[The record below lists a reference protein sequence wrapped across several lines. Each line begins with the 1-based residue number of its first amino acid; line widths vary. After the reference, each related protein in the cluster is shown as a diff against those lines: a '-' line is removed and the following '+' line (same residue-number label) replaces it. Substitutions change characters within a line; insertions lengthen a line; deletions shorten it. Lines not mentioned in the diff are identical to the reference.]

1 LNDISLNAHE
11 IKKIYGIL
19 TAPTNADIYPFQV
32 RSEVAV
38 QDRTLAQT
46 MDKESVRIVYPNITS
61 EVRLSNSLP
70 YLEPG
75 KEIPVT
81 IHWRNDSTFTLTD
94 QQLHLHFSPQG
105 IINVPATALTNG
117 ISTDGNDL
125 VITSAHKTTLS
136 NGQPGAEDTFTLN
149 LQTLPEF
156 NLSGTGVNLEITPS
170 MEAQALLVKE
180 QRFNREGTKM
190 AIPVVTNVALT
201 RNEVRYYT
209 PEGDQIGRGTLP
221 PKVGETT
228 KYWVLMQVANTTND
242 LKDAALEIQLAP
254 KVTFSTSSQSV
265 TLGPQ
270 LHYAKTTNKVH
281 WNFSDVP
288 ANSKIG
294 WNFLVEVTPTTEQ
307 IGKTIPLVNSGIFTA
322 TDGLVGK
329 KFEIQ
334 IPGMD
339 NVLKA
344 NDKGSKVGA
353 KVKKANL

>member
-1 LNDISLNAHE
+1 
-11 IKKIYGIL
+11 
-19 TAPTNADIYPFQV
+19 
-32 RSEVAV
+32 
-38 QDRTLAQT
+38 
-46 MDKESVRIVYPNITS
+46 
-61 EVRLSNSLP
+61 
-70 YLEPG
+70 
-75 KEIPVT
+75 
-81 IHWRNDSTFTLTD
+81 
-94 QQLHLHFSPQG
+94 
-105 IINVPATALTNG
+105 
-117 ISTDGNDL
+117 
-125 VITSAHKTTLS
+125 
-136 NGQPGAEDTFTLN
+136 
-149 LQTLPEF
+149 
-156 NLSGTGVNLEITPS
+156 
-170 MEAQALLVKE
+170 
-180 QRFNREGTKM
+180 
-190 AIPVVTNVALT
+190 
-201 RNEVRYYT
+201 
-209 PEGDQIGRGTLP
+209 
-221 PKVGETT
+221 
-228 KYWVLMQVANTTND
+228 MQVANTTND
-242 LKDAALEIQLAP
+242 LKDAAVEIQLAP
-254 KVTFSTSSQSV
+254 GVTFSTSSQSV